1 MLLAS
6 LCFVHCV
13 AGPILLTYAGFS
25 SLIGVSEK
33 FEPLFVLGSAATGLI
48 AFVPAYRKKHGRK
61 SCLALFASGIS
72 CLLLRSHIELPSIP
86 IEPIVTAVGASLIIC
101 AHILNL
107 KFSKRCQCCDP
118 LSEEMREAACDM
130 GRANPTAQVRF
141 QPDGVYPEIPTS
153 THPERK
159 R

>member
-25 SLIGVSEK
+25 SSIGVSEK
-33 FEPLFVLGSAATGLI
+33 FEALFVLGSAAMGLI

-86 IEPIVTAVGASLIIC
+86 IEPIVTAVGRQSDHLRAHFESQVFQALPVLRSLIVG
-101 AHILNL
+101 A
-107 KFSKRCQCCDP
+107 
-118 LSEEMREAACDM
+118 
-130 GRANPTAQVRF
+130 
-141 QPDGVYPEIPTS
+141 
-153 THPERK
+153 
-159 R
+159 